1 MKPICPYV
9 YIMRLMVTI
18 GPAPKKSDGR
28 VIFTQVLMSRR
39 AWENVWLLICSLTGP
54 SVQAAPPVRSM
65 WWSGGGEGKLAAH
78 TLDALMRADKQIY
91 HRVRYTMIETSGY
104 HRSIQKSMLAA
115 HENRL
120 RFMTE
125 EEWLAAP
132 PHPGSIVLA
141 NELLDAFPVYR
152 LRCDQ
157 GTLQEGW
164 VTWDRQAQAFA
175 ERWMPLC
182 DPRLHAYLQQAGV
195 KLAEGQVAEVN
206 LAGPAWLERIAG
218 ALLRG
223 RMVLI
228 DYGDTAEE
236 LYAPTVCAG
245 A

>member
-1 MKPICPYV
+1 
-9 YIMRLMVTI
+9 
-18 GPAPKKSDGR
+18 
-28 VIFTQVLMSRR
+28 
-39 AWENVWLLICSLTGP
+39 
-54 SVQAAPPVRSM
+54 
-65 WWSGGGEGKLAAH
+65 
-78 TLDALMRADKQIY
+78 MRADKQIY

-175 ERWMPLC
+175 ERWMTQREFMVEHGILDRLQNHTYR
-182 DPRLHAYLQQAGV
+182 DPFSP
-195 KLAEGQVAEVN
+195 VARQN
-206 LAGPAWLERIAG
+206 RAIRQ
-218 ALLRG
+218 LLLSNG
-223 RMVLI
+223 MGELFKVI
-228 DYGDTAEE
+228 TA
-236 LYAPTVCAG
+236 AKV
-245 A
+245 